1 MPFLLVNTNIDAQI
15 SMDWQKNGKELTI
28 VNEDAPFVIRDDYLV
43 LTQKFGLHRTTRE
56 KLMKQFPSNLVEY
69 CEEHGIFKGI
79 VKMSEDDGI
88 GSDDIVDEPPRGN
101 GEMEAITSKY
111 SQHQQGNYHEILH
124 EYNQNHEKNLIPSY
138 SHRHSLPPQSSQ
150 SVDVLVDNTDVL
162 SPSLADN
169 DDLHPDFSD
178 TTTNFPYPLIEDSFF
193 STFPEGEVPG
203 ASRTDVA
210 SIIDDP
216 STEDT
221 LKTVCV

>member
-1 MPFLLVNTNIDAQI
+1 ML
-15 SMDWQKNGKELTI
+15 KNRGLINLPGGPPVPGGPT
-28 VNEDAPFVIRDDYLV
+28 V
-43 LTQKFGLHRTTRE
+43 L
-56 KLMKQFPSNLVEY
+56 
-69 CEEHGIFKGI
+69 I
-79 VKMSEDDGI
+79 DDGNRTSI
-88 GSDDIVDEPPRGN
+88 T
-101 GEMEAITSKY
+101 MEF
-111 SQHQQGNYHEILH
+111 
-124 EYNQNHEKNLIPSY
+124 
-138 SHRHSLPPQSSQ
+138 SQ
-150 SVDVLVDNTDVL
+150 SVDVLVDNTDV